1 MSVRLLLRA
10 GLLYTRRL
18 PLALSPILSCC
29 APHLYTGSLSSLT
42 AGARAS
48 HTSSA
53 ETGYYRLQ
61 NPKHINIDPCVYEIR
76 TMRGSGPGGQG
87 TNSSS
92 NKVELRA
99 DMELL
104 SEFFDDEL
112 LATLRRNE
120 AGGALTNDG
129 ATIVVSCHEHRSA
142 LQNKEGCLRKL
153 QMLLHKAS
161 WVPPVGAG
169 PVERPSLIV
178 TEQKA
183 RRRKRSNMNRMTRSA
198 RSGSW

>member
-1 MSVRLLLRA
+1 MSVRLLLGA
-10 GLLYTRRL
+10 GLAYARRL
-18 PLALSPILSCC
+18 PLAPSPILSCC
-29 APHLYTGSLSSLT
+29 APHLHTGVLWSLT
-42 AGARAS
+42 EGARAA
-48 HTSSA
+48 HTGSKEA
-53 ETGYYRLQ
+53 GYYRLQ

-112 LATLRRNE
+112 LAALRRHE
-120 AGGALTNDG
+120 AGGALTSDG
-129 ATIVVSCHEHRSA
+129 TTIVVSCHEHRSA

-153 QMLLHKAS
+153 QTLLHKAS
-161 WVPPVGAG
+161 WVPPAEAG
-169 PVERPSLIV
+169 LVERPSFIV

-183 RRRKRSNMNRMTRSA
+183 RRRKKSNMNRMTRSA